1 MQPNLNELGAHA
13 GSGLTLTL
21 QPELITRPPV
31 PVAAA
36 DSKDTRVH
44 INSGEASGGSSS
56 RRCRVNSHSHSRS
69 QPQGLSQAQAR
80 SSSETELDPPEADL
94 ESEPSSSFSE
104 LRYLIRWLQKSF
116 PFLIILCAKLVI
128 QHALGEYILSKA
140 RCIHEEQRKNC
151 MNLCLFSS
159 GLAVGVGLY
168 TTFLYVNKSIQTQ
181 VFLQV
186 SGSHIYYH
194 LGVCCALNPG
204 RAFVPRQDRHSRLQ
218 CIWLLLFMGFSS
230 LLLYYTFYTET
241 LYNW

>member
-21 QPELITRPPV
+21 QPELITRVPV

-44 INSGEASGGSSS
+44 MNSREASGVSSS

-69 QPQGLSQAQAR
+69 QPQGRSQAQPR
-80 SSSETELDPPEADL
+80 SSSETEIDPPEADL

-104 LRYLIRWLQKSF
+104 LRCLIRWLQKSF

-140 RCIHEEQRKNC
+140 RCIHEEQRKKLYESVLIFLRIGCWGWLVHN
-151 MNLCLFSS
+151 FS
-159 GLAVGVGLY
+159 
-168 TTFLYVNKSIQTQ
+168 I
-181 VFLQV
+181 
-186 SGSHIYYH
+186 
-194 LGVCCALNPG
+194 C
-204 RAFVPRQDRHSRLQ
+204 
-218 CIWLLLFMGFSS
+218 
-230 LLLYYTFYTET
+230 E
-241 LYNW
+241 